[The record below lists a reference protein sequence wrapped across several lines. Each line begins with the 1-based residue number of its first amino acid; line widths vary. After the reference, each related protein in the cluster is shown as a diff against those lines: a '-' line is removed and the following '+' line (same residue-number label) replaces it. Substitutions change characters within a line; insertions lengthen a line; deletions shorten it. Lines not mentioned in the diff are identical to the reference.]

1 MNLGGHVDPAAVEAL
16 HLPVIEETER
26 AENSTM
32 TVMEGEVPQKKGVG
46 MQELPKAEV
55 EEGGQAKEGA
65 VAFSFSDSFPPIPAK
80 LVGKVV
86 RGDFVDM
93 AELLRDNIEAERRCG
108 HGDEGSS
115 RCGSSSSHRRP
126 PRREVPDI
134 LSWCQCFG
142 IYVSIVATKQPERVP
157 KMLAYQAMLVREA
170 RRCGGGGWKPYDTTF
185 RQQAAGNR
193 AVDWSSINSSLY
205 ATTFLAQSTGKG
217 TSCDHCTETDHTSD
231 ACAAA
236 PVQER
241 CHAGG
246 TGAVFPPRPGY
257 ELSRDGRGT
266 LRGRPRKP
274 YPNREDAIRR
284 EETACFSF
292 NDGRCRFPGGCRFRH
307 ICLKCHSEDHPAV
320 RCPHYPGQ
328 APPRREGQGRQS
340 GWRLDQN

>member
-46 MQELPKAEV
+46 MQELPKVEV

-80 LVGKVV
+80 LVGKIV

-170 RRCGGGGWKPYDTTF
+170 R
-185 RQQAAGNR
+185 
-193 AVDWSSINSSLY
+193 
-205 ATTFLAQSTGKG
+205 
-217 TSCDHCTETDHTSD
+217 
-231 ACAAA
+231 
-236 PVQER
+236 
-241 CHAGG
+241 
-246 TGAVFPPRPGY
+246 
-257 ELSRDGRGT
+257 
-266 LRGRPRKP
+266 
-274 YPNREDAIRR
+274 
-284 EETACFSF
+284 
-292 NDGRCRFPGGCRFRH
+292 
-307 ICLKCHSEDHPAV
+307 
-320 RCPHYPGQ
+320 
-328 APPRREGQGRQS
+328 
-340 GWRLDQN
+340 